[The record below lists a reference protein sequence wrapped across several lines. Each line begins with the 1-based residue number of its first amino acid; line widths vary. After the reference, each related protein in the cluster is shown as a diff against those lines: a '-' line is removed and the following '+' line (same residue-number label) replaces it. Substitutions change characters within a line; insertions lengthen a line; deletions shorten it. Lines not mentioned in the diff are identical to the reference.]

1 MKSYFTIEEL
11 CNSETADR
19 LNIDNNPQPEIILH
33 LNEMI
38 DFLNPIR
45 EAWGSAI
52 IVTSGYR
59 CKKLNQAVGG
69 SETSVHQIGYAVDI
83 VPKNGKI
90 DEFGRFIEKFLADND
105 LKWDQLLFEKSKT
118 STWIHLG
125 LYNNKHEQRMI
136 VSSINA

>member
-19 LNIDNNPQPEIILH
+19 LNIDNSPTDDIILH
-33 LNEMI
+33 LNELI

-45 EAWGSAI
+45 IAWGSAI

-59 CKKLNQAVGG
+59 CAELNRAVKG
-69 SETSVHQIGYAVDI
+69 SATSVHQIGYAVDI

-90 DEFGRFIEKFLADND
+90 EEFGRFIEAFLKDND
-105 LKWDQLLFEKSKT
+105 LKWDQLLFETSKT
-118 STWIHLG
+118 SMWIHLG

-136 VSSINA
+136 ISSINA